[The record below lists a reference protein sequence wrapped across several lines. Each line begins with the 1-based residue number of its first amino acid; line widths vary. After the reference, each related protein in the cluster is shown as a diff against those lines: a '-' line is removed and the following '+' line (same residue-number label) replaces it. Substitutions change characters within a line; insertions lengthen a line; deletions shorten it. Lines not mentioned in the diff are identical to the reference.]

1 MFPWTSAE
9 LPLEARQH
17 ISLVC
22 ILRAMKEE
30 AVCGPFQ
37 RDQESFLPKRGCLIK
52 KKLKRYLWIQKQRG
66 LPSVAHHCLTGAIAH
81 LERGTTIYL
90 QWGVILWGV
99 ILWGVIKYHARK
111 SALNPSKPREY
122 QHQTV
127 IQRAK

>member
-1 MFPWTSAE
+1 MAGADGREKEMFPWMSAE
-9 LPLEARQH
+9 LPLEARQYT
-17 ISLVC
+17 SLVC

-52 KKLKRYLWIQKQRG
+52 KKLKRYLWKQNQRG
-66 LPSVAHHCLTGAIAH
+66 IPSVAHHCLTGAIAH

-99 ILWGVIKYHARK
+99 IKYHA
-111 SALNPSKPREY
+111 
-122 QHQTV
+122 
-127 IQRAK
+127 